1 MLCVWSYVVFDG
13 RASSEAAVCV
23 CDVGAES
30 SEKTRRELEVK
41 VSRLQQQVDSVT
53 QQSIHSEH
61 ELKLAVQREKLAHDS
76 DIDRL
81 SADKVLVTVVVVIL
95 TLLTGACCV
104 GGRNND
110 TVDKVLVTVVVVIV
124 TMLTRCLSCLWS

>member
-1 MLCVWSYVVFDG
+1 MPERKECLGKCFVCGPRLCLKDEQAV
-13 RASSEAAVCV
+13 RLLCVCV

-53 QQSIHSEH
+53 QQSIHSQH

-76 DIDRL
+76 DVDRL
-81 SADKVLVTVVVVIL
+81 SADKVLVTVVVVIV
-95 TLLTGACCV
+95 TL
-104 GGRNND
+104 
-110 TVDKVLVTVVVVIV
+110 
-124 TMLTRCLSCLWS
+124 LTRCLSCWWS